1 MPIYH
6 DGYMG
11 TAPDLSGSIS
21 KNRFRSELFW
31 GIDRLLT
38 CLDSGIDSFAV
49 VFDYRCD
56 IELHLDDRYEFYQVK
71 TGAKTKFGVN
81 WIARAPK
88 QGISIIARL
97 YELDDASQDCP
108 IKLVVVGNRPF
119 VKKGGAF
126 DSPGEVL
133 FATLEA
139 EDKQKIEKAV
149 SRDNNGMRP
158 DLNKASYLLV
168 AMDLDKPQDSVRGHL
183 LSTYRN
189 VMGCEPKKPMALCE
203 TLEGLASDR
212 ACNENEQPD
221 YESVI
226 SNKGI
231 SGEEVRKLFSVYED
245 REETPQGLVN
255 EWIKEQPPLMQN
267 SFRIALQEYTSTVM
281 EPQTES
287 ILNIA
292 NSLLKEADP
301 SMSPNEIAET
311 IGPQL
316 ISNVGPEISIE
327 LAKIYVL
334 IATFKTALEG

>member
-1 MPIYH
+1 
-6 DGYMG
+6 
-11 TAPDLSGSIS
+11 
-21 KNRFRSELFW
+21 
-31 GIDRLLT
+31 
-38 CLDSGIDSFAV
+38 
-49 VFDYRCD
+49 
-56 IELHLDDRYEFYQVK
+56 
-71 TGAKTKFGVN
+71 
-81 WIARAPK
+81 
-88 QGISIIARL
+88 
-97 YELDDASQDCP
+97 
-108 IKLVVVGNRPF
+108 
-119 VKKGGAF
+119 
-126 DSPGEVL
+126 
-133 FATLEA
+133 
-139 EDKQKIEKAV
+139 
-149 SRDNNGMRP
+149 
-158 DLNKASYLLV
+158 
-168 AMDLDKPQDSVRGHL
+168 
-183 LSTYRN
+183 
-189 VMGCEPKKPMALCE
+189 MALCE

-231 SGEEVRKLFSVYED
+231 SGEEVRKLFSVYEE

-287 ILNIA
+287 ILNTA

-311 IGPQL
+311 VGHQL